1 MTGAWAIGAD
11 SGSCVSIL
19 DACKE
24 RGIVY
29 QTGTDDSVDEVA
41 KSSDVLLAVIGE
53 KKDESGE
60 ASSRAKITIS
70 HKQIA
75 LLKSF

>member
-24 RGIVY
+24 RDIFY
-29 QTGTDDSVDEVA
+29 QTGTKDNVDEIV

-70 HKQIA
+70 HEQIS
-75 LLKSF
+75 LLKK